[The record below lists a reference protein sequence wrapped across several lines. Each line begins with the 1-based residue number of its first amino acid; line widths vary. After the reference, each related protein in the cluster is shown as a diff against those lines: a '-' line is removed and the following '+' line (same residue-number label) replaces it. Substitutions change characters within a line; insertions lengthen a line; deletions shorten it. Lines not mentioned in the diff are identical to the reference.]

1 MKRTPLRRR
10 TPLKAAKPI
19 ARRTKTRTGAGR
31 TSGSGKP
38 SAGIPEAV
46 RNEIR
51 ARSGGKCEH
60 CRKAPA
66 TEMHHRL
73 PRSRGG
79 LHDPFNLIHL
89 CALDHE
95 VTAHLYYHPDLMIE
109 GYMLRGL
116 YYGPNREY
124 RQTYNG
130 APE

>member
-19 ARRTKTRTGAGR
+19 ARRTKTRTGADR

-38 SAGIPEAV
+38 SAGIPQAV

-79 LHDPFNLIHL
+79 PHHVDVLIDL
-89 CALDHE
+89 CRDCHHIE
-95 VTAHLYYHPDLMIE
+95 AHQNYHPNLMVE
-109 GYMLRGL
+109 GYIVRGV
-116 YYGPNREY
+116 YTGPNVEF
-124 RQTYNG
+124 QKLFP
-130 APE
+130 A